1 MTQSTLGKL
10 VARLVAAFAIL
21 MMVAAYPG
29 AAFAEDP
36 SENEL
41 SDMTGDV
48 QTGIQMQNVG
58 NDTAEVSVMLK
69 EIDGSGEYTL
79 PTQNIDGGAALN
91 YFMPNFTDVPGGAYS
106 LIATADQ
113 PLEAMVQTV
122 YTGSSAVGN
131 YTSVAPGKDV
141 ILPYVTRDW
150 ANQSSQIT
158 VQNASQS
165 TDTTFTIEVIGIDN
179 SGSESATE
187 TLGPGKAVTYDVKE
201 APFSNLANNGEP
213 YGIPGGFLGYAQ
225 VTVTS
230 GDSVVV
236 QSFIDIAGQ
245 GVMSAF
251 TGVPADS
258 SSTTLYAP
266 LLRRNFAGDTGMQ
279 FVNTN
284 ATDASITVTYYTDGT
299 LLDQEGSTWEE
310 TYTQADTVPAGSSK
324 AIFLATDGTMPQ
336 GDRPDGSV
344 AYGFSGWFGVA
355 MIESDQPLF
364 GVINDSTFDPATFS
378 PLTQATN
385 NMATADDAGTSFALP
400 LVRKNFPNF
409 NNTTT
414 GVQIMNT
421 SSSAAQVNI
430 NYTITRYD
438 AEGNVTGNDV
448 VAGDGVSIVA
458 NGSGNIY
465 QGAFTGGGVSWE
477 GLGDWVGSAVVTS
490 DQPIVLI
497 VNDSTEDPNTATTP
511 LDSGNY
517 GGLQLGQ

>member
-1 MTQSTLGKL
+1 
-10 VARLVAAFAIL
+10 
-21 MMVAAYPG
+21 
-29 AAFAEDP
+29 
-36 SENEL
+36 
-41 SDMTGDV
+41 
-48 QTGIQMQNVG
+48 
-58 NDTAEVSVMLK
+58 
-69 EIDGSGEYTL
+69 
-79 PTQNIDGGAALN
+79 
-91 YFMPNFTDVPGGAYS
+91 
-106 LIATADQ
+106 
-113 PLEAMVQTV
+113 
-122 YTGSSAVGN
+122 
-131 YTSVAPGKDV
+131 
-141 ILPYVTRDW
+141 
-150 ANQSSQIT
+150 

-438 AEGNVTGNDV
+438 DEGNVTGNDV

-497 VNDSTEDPNTATTP
+497 VNDSTEDANTATTP